1 MSRLWRTDERKVEN
15 SAVFWKTRNR
25 KILVEHVFK
34 QENVFSYNSQTMIT
48 HFVNMSWD
56 AITRFLGLQQK
67 TVFACRKLVS
77 GKFWSFASLPA
88 IRYVDPRLQHIALHP
103 ILVNIL
109 PPPEFI

>member
-1 MSRLWRTDERKVEN
+1 
-15 SAVFWKTRNR
+15 
-25 KILVEHVFK
+25 
-34 QENVFSYNSQTMIT
+34 MIT

-67 TVFACRKLVS
+67 LFLRLES
-77 GKFWSFASLPA
+77 YYPESFGLLRLCLMPA